1 MRIMNDQLSR
11 RGLLVG
17 AAALVCGG
25 RAALAAVEGPVVSS
39 EGRAVGSGAGA
50 SAQRTAPAA
59 VEAGAAHGTM
69 QAAAASGGAPAGAEA
84 AQADGGKHAH
94 SGGDAAAK
102 RYANGDAAKRLA
114 ALEKREGG
122 RLGVEAWDTGTD
134 RRIQHRNDERFGMCS
149 VFKFL
154 AAGAILKRVDEGTEH
169 LDRRIEFG
177 AGDLMEYAPVAK
189 EHVKE
194 GALTLGEACAA
205 AVQWSDNTAANMMLK
220 VLGGPAAVTA
230 FIRSTGD
237 QVTRLDNIEP
247 ALNVVLQGEV
257 HDTTT
262 AASMV
267 GLLNSVVLGKVL
279 SAESRARLE
288 GWMLDAKVGEHRLP
302 AGVPEGWRIAHKTG
316 TWDDQAND
324 VGIIWPP
331 NRSPIIVA
339 ALYYRKGT
347 RQKQR
352 ENVLAE
358 VARIVTASL

>member
-1 MRIMNDQLSR
+1 M
-11 RGLLVG
+11 
-17 AAALVCGG
+17 APAEG
-25 RAALAAVEGPVVSS
+25 RAAGT
-39 EGRAVGSGAGA
+39 
-50 SAQRTAPAA
+50 SAQRTATAEMDGAPTG
-59 VEAGAAHGTM
+59 AGTAH
-69 QAAAASGGAPAGAEA
+69 ADVSKHPASGGAAG
-84 AQADGGKHAH
+84 
-94 SGGDAAAK
+94 
-102 RYANGDAAKRLA
+102 RLA

-122 RLGVEAWDTGTD
+122 RLGVEAWDTGSGK
-134 RRIQHRNDERFGMCS
+134 RIQHRSGERFGMCS

-177 AGDLMEYAPVAK
+177 EGDLMEYAPVAK
-189 EHVKE
+189 EHVRE

-205 AVQWSDNTAANMMLK
+205 AVQWSDNTAANMVLK

-247 ALNVVLQGEV
+247 ALNVVLPGEV

-262 AASMV
+262 ATSMV

-279 SAESRARLE
+279 SSESRARLE

-302 AGVPEGWRIAHKTG
+302 AGLPGGWRIAHKTG
-316 TWDDQAND
+316 TWDDQVND
-324 VGIIWPP
+324 VGILWPP
-331 NRSPIIVA
+331 DRSPIIVA

-347 RQKQR
+347 RQEQR

-358 VARIVTASL
+358 VARIVTTSL

>member
-1 MRIMNDQLSR
+1 MNDQLSR

-17 AAALVCGG
+17 AVALVCGG
-25 RAALAAVEGPVVSS
+25 RAALAAVED
-39 EGRAVGSGAGA
+39 AGAGA
-50 SAQRTAPAA
+50 SHQAQS
-59 VEAGAAHGTM
+59 V
-69 QAAAASGGAPAGAEA
+69 GAE
-84 AQADGGKHAH
+84 
-94 SGGDAAAK
+94 
-102 RYANGDAAKRLA
+102 RLA

-122 RLGVEAWDTGTD
+122 RLGVEAWDTGSGN
-134 RRIQHRNDERFGMCS
+134 RIQHRSGERFGMCS

-177 AGDLMEYAPVAK
+177 ASDLMEYAPVARQ
-189 EHVKE
+189 HVKE
-194 GALTLGEACAA
+194 GVLTLGEACAA
-205 AVQWSDNTAANMMLK
+205 AVQWSDNTAANMVLK

-247 ALNVVLQGEV
+247 ALNVVLPGEV

-262 AASMV
+262 ATSMV

-279 SAESRARLE
+279 SPDSRSRLE
-288 GWMLDAKVGEHRLP
+288 GWLLDAKVGEHRLAAGIP
-302 AGVPEGWRIAHKTG
+302 AGWRIAHKTG
-316 TWDDQAND
+316 TWDDQTND

-358 VARIVTASL
+358 VARIATTSL